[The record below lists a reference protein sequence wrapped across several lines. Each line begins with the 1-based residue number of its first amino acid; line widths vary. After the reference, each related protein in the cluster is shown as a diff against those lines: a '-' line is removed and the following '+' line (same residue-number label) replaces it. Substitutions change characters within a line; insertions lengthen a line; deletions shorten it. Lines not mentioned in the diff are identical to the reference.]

1 MKNHY
6 KILLL
11 LFMLGAIGLLF
22 YSTWYQWKGHQETA
36 YERLKPHQP
45 IAEFKPENKVRT
57 LAISPKDTNII
68 VSAGEGNDIKVWHR
82 DNPEKPIKVLTN
94 HPIDENDSSISIN
107 SVFFDSTGQLLISK
121 SFWMVAFWDVSTW
134 ELISSYRIPSS
145 VKAVSPSENLLAT
158 SSANIDIWNFSKPRD
173 LMLIYTLRDTSDGPL
188 FFSTKFSYDGR
199 WIAQGVTI
207 LDSNSKKKEKKVQIW
222 DLNTKQIYKTLT
234 REIALDNT
242 SNSEEK
248 QSVMVG
254 SDRGIKHSNLTVDK
268 DDIRTISFS
277 PDNKFFV
284 IGNTLGFTI
293 WSLPHWRIYH
303 QVDNIYVIDLAFSPN
318 GKIFAIASLGGI
330 MIWSIDEMK
339 PNTIL
344 KGNKRYTLYD
354 KITFSSDGKLLVG
367 SGYNDMIGV
376 WDMETIE

>member
-11 LFMLGAIGLLF
+11 IFLLGAIGLLF
-22 YSTWYQWKGHQETA
+22 YSTWYQWEGHQETA
-36 YERLKPHQP
+36 YERMKPHQP
-45 IAEFKPENKVRT
+45 IAEFNHENEVRT
-57 LAISPKDTNII
+57 HAISPKDTNII

-94 HPIDENDSSISIN
+94 HPIHENDTSIN
-107 SVFFDSTGQLLISK
+107 IDSVYFDSTGQLLISK

-134 ELISSYRIPSS
+134 ELISSYKIPSS
-145 VKAVSPSENLLAT
+145 FGAVSPSENLLAT
-158 SSANIDIWNFSKPRD
+158 SLLDFDIWNFSKPRD

-199 WIAQGVTI
+199 WLAQGVTI

-277 PDNKFFV
+277 PDNRFFV
-284 IGNTLGFTI
+284 IGNTFGFTI

-303 QVDNIYVIDLAFSPN
+303 QVDNVYVTDLAFSPN

-330 MIWSIDEMK
+330 MIWSIDEIK
-339 PNTIL
+339 PIGL
-344 KGNKRYTLYD
+344 CKGNRRFTTYYN
-354 KITFSSDGKLLVG
+354 IAFSPDGKSLVG
-367 SGYNDMIGV
+367 SGYDSLITL